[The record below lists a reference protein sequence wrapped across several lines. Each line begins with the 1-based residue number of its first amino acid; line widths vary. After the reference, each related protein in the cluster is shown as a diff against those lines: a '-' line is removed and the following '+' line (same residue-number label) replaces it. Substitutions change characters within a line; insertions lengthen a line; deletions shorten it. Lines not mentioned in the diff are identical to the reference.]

1 MQLKTSKQ
9 LMIIRQCLVRM
20 GVPAHDDKRLWKVV
34 VGPTGPIIT
43 RERIQECSLT
53 KNNIPARVTLRGKST
68 LIEQGRSTAQGGSS

>member
-43 RERIQECSLT
+43 RDSES
-53 KNNIPARVTLRGKST
+53 KSVP
-68 LIEQGRSTAQGGSS
+68 